1 MIISLADYQDQYS
14 ACFLFLIFVGGF
26 FAFDCQQNKLVKK
39 YQTLSLMQ
47 LPPSMSRPQHR
58 LIGYMTSIS
67 QWTPNNMNLQSN

>member
-14 ACFLFLIFVGGF
+14 ACFLFLIFVFF
-26 FAFDCQQNKLVKK
+26 FAFDFQQNKLVKK

-67 QWTPNNMNLQSN
+67 Q